1 VNGHL
6 PQTYNNPAPIPHPSM
21 KIVASVQDI
30 ATFDQA
36 VALAADIIELRL
48 DLMGGD
54 ITEQARKMRGMTD
67 IPLIATMRSREEG
80 GAFEGDADSWNELV
94 HPIIPYVDYVDVET
108 RYKEHVPALKSRGV
122 QIIASLH
129 TRSMPARSELEQ
141 IEASLRSFGDLPK
154 IVVQPGTKEEVID
167 LLSYVCTAKKPL
179 CVSIM
184 GEQFRF
190 VRAFLP
196 LFGSELV
203 YCHTGTPTS
212 PGQYRVDEFRQLID
226 MLK

>member
-1 VNGHL
+1 
-6 PQTYNNPAPIPHPSM
+6 M
-21 KIVASVQDI
+21 KIVASVRDL

-36 VALAADIIELRL
+36 VTLAADMIELRL
-48 DLMGGD
+48 DLMVGD
-54 ITEQARKMRGMTD
+54 LAGQARKMRGMTD

-80 GAFEGDADSWNELV
+80 GAFEGDAAAWNELV
-94 HPIIPYVDYVDVET
+94 YPVIPFVDYVDVET
-108 RYKEHVPALKSRGV
+108 RYKEHVPAIKSQGV

-129 TRSMPARSELEQ
+129 TRSMPVRRELEQ

-154 IVVQPGTKEEVID
+154 IVVQPGTKEDVVD

-184 GEQFRF
+184 GEQYRYA
-190 VRAFLP
+190 RAFLP

-212 PGQYRVDEFRQLID
+212 PGQYRVDEFRQLMG
-226 MLK
+226 MLR

>member
-1 VNGHL
+1 
-6 PQTYNNPAPIPHPSM
+6 M
-21 KIVASVQDI
+21 KIVASVRDL

-36 VALAADIIELRL
+36 VALAADMIELRL
-48 DLMGGD
+48 DLMDGD
-54 ITEQARKMRGMTD
+54 LAGQARKMRGMTD
-67 IPLIATMRSREEG
+67 IPLIATMRSRDEG
-80 GAFEGDADSWNELV
+80 GAFEGDAAAWNELV
-94 HPIIPYVDYVDVET
+94 YPVIPFVDYVDVET
-108 RYKEHVPALKSRGV
+108 RYREHVPAIKSQGV

-129 TRSMPARSELEQ
+129 TRSMPVRSELEQ

-154 IVVQPGTKEEVID
+154 IVVQPGTKEDVVD

-184 GEQFRF
+184 GEQFRY

-212 PGQYRVDEFRQLID
+212 PGQYRVDEFRQLMG
-226 MLK
+226 MLR